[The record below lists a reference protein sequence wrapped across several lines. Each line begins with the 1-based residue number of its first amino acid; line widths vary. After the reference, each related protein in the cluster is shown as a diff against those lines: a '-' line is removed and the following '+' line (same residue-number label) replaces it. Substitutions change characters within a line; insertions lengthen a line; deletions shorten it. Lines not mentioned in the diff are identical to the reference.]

1 MGEQLPPGVG
11 LKHSLAGNQL
21 TLDLMHDSEWE
32 PKRQAKPPRIV
43 MAHGSN
49 AAGAHELAW
58 ERLAPG
64 HYQASVTLTEGEMV
78 RGAVQLG
85 GTTLSFGP
93 TLLGSSTEWAFDET
107 RADELRR
114 TAVTSGGRELLDLS
128 QAWRSPQIVRF
139 ADMQS
144 PLLLAALV
152 LMLIEALV
160 TRIGWQMPKWAFA
173 GWRKQTRETKPTR
186 EMKQHQER
194 LKERLVKKKAEVST
208 AESKPTP
215 PTPEVD
221 RESRFAR
228 AKKK

>member
-21 TLDLMHDSEWE
+21 TLDLMHDNEWE
-32 PKRQAKPPRIV
+32 PKLQAKPPRI
-43 MAHGSN
+43 MIAHGSN
-49 AAGAHELAW
+49 AVGAHELAW

-64 HYQASVTLTEGEMV
+64 HYQACVTLMEGEMV

-85 GTTLSFGP
+85 GTALSFGP
-93 TLLGSSTEWAFDET
+93 TLLGSSTEWAFDEP

-114 TAVTSGGRELLDLS
+114 VSTTSGGRELLDLS
-128 QAWRSPQIVRF
+128 QAWRSPQIVLF

-144 PLLLAALV
+144 LLLLTALV
-152 LMLIEALV
+152 LMLFEALV
-160 TRIGWQMPKWAFA
+160 TRTGWQMPEWAFA

-186 EMKQHQER
+186 DMKQHQER
-194 LKERLVKKKAEVST
+194 LKEGLVKKKAEVSA
-208 AESKPTP
+208 AESKPIP

-228 AKKK
+228 AKRK